1 MSRGKKIGIGVA
13 VLAVLAVMAG
23 LALRGSG
30 GSATEVRT
38 EKVERRDLVARVA
51 ATGHIEPK
59 KLVDISADVSGRVVE
74 LNVEEGDEVAEGD
87 LLLVIDPARFEA
99 AVQRAEAGLAEAQAR
114 EAQARGNWE
123 QARRDW
129 ERIRDLKARLPEM
142 VTETEF
148 ETSRTSAEVQQAF
161 HESARHAVDMA
172 RAGLREARD
181 NLAKTV
187 IRAPMSGRV
196 TRLNVERGET
206 AIVGTMNNP
215 GSLLLTV
222 ADLSVM
228 EAVIEVDETDVP
240 EISIGDSVAVT
251 VDAFPD
257 REFVGRVT
265 KIGNSSIIPR
275 TQTQSSSDQ
284 AIDFEVRATLEDPDV
299 ALRPDLSASADVI
312 TDVRPMVLAI
322 PIIALTLSEP
332 GEFERIP
339 NESLAEAAVDGETAA
354 EEDDAAAGQAGDA
367 GAASGKGEPV
377 EGVYVV
383 EDGRARFRPVEVGI
397 AGESYFEV
405 LSGLEESETVVSGT
419 YQAIR
424 ELKDGAQIKVV
435 ETDSARAGGR

>member
-1 MSRGKKIGIGVA
+1 MSRRRKILIGVA
-13 VLAVLAVMAG
+13 VLVLLAVMTG

-30 GSATEVRT
+30 ERAAEVRT

-51 ATGHIEPK
+51 ATGHIVPK

-74 LNVEEGDEVAEGD
+74 LHVEEGDDVGEGD

-99 AVQRAEAGLAEAQAR
+99 AVQRAEAALAEAQAR
-114 EAQARGNWE
+114 EAQARGGRE

-129 ERIRDLKARLPEM
+129 ERIRDLKERLPEM
-142 VTETEF
+142 VTDTEF
-148 ETSRTSAEVQQAF
+148 ETARTSAEVQEALQQA
-161 HESARHAVDMA
+161 ARHGVEMA

-215 GSLLLTV
+215 GSLLITV

-240 EISIGDSVAVT
+240 EISVGDSVSVM

-257 REFVGRVT
+257 RKFVGRVT
-265 KIGNSSIIPR
+265 KIGNSSIVPR

-284 AIDFEVRATLEDPDV
+284 AIDFEVRITLEEPEV

-312 TDVRPMVLAI
+312 TDVRSQVLAI
-322 PIIALTLSEP
+322 PIIALTLADP
-332 GEFERIP
+332 DEFEPVP
-339 NESLAEAAVDGETAA
+339 NENLPSAGEPAEAGAVR
-354 EEDDAAAGQAGDA
+354 DAA
-367 GAASGKGEPV
+367 GKAEPV

-383 EDGRARFRPVEVGI
+383 EDGRARFRPVKVGI

-405 LSGLEESETVVSGT
+405 LSGLEEGETVVSGT

-424 ELKDGAQIKVV
+424 DLKDGALIKVV
-435 ETDSARAGGR
+435 ETDSARTRGR